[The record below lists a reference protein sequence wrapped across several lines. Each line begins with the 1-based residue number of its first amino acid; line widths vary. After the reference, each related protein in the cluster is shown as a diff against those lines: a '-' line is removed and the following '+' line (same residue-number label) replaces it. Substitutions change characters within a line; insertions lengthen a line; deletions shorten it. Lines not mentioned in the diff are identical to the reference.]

1 MDLTLYIGNKNYSSW
16 SFRPWLAMKA
26 ANIAFK
32 EVLIP
37 IYAGADDK
45 QRILDVSPA
54 GKVPVLTDGDVTVWD
69 SIAIIEY
76 LAEKF
81 PGAGLWPKDTPA
93 RAHARAISAEMHG
106 GFGAL
111 RRECGMNIHRP
122 IRAKA
127 LSDEARENIA
137 RVQEIWTGCRERY
150 GQAGP
155 FLFGAFSAADAMYAP
170 VVHRFRTYAI
180 DAPQPVREYMEAM
193 LAYPAFAEWT
203 SQALAETLVIE
214 RFEAD

>member
-1 MDLTLYIGNKNYSSW
+1 MALTLYIGNKNYSSW

-26 ANIAFK
+26 ANIAFE

-37 IYAGADDK
+37 IYTGAADK

-69 SIAIIEY
+69 SVAIIEY
-76 LAEKF
+76 LAERF
-81 PGAGLWPKDTPA
+81 PQAQLWPQDTTA

-127 LSDEARENIA
+127 LSEEAGENIA
-137 RVQEIWTGCRERY
+137 RVQELWADCRLRY
-150 GQAGP
+150 GKAGP
-155 FLFGAFSAADAMYAP
+155 FLFGGFTAADAMYAP
-170 VVHRFRTYAI
+170 VVHRLRTYAI
-180 DAPQPVREYMEAM
+180 AVSQPVREYMETM

-203 SQALAETLVIE
+203 AQAQAETLVIE

>member
-1 MDLTLYIGNKNYSSW
+1 MNLTLYIGNKNYSSW

-26 ANIAFK
+26 ANIAFR

-81 PGAGLWPKDTPA
+81 PGAGLWPKDTAA

-122 IRAKA
+122 IRPKA

-137 RVQEIWTGCRERY
+137 RVQEIWTGCRARY

-155 FLFGAFSAADAMYAP
+155 FLFGAFTAADAMYAP

-180 DAPQPVREYMEAM
+180 EVSQPVRAYMEAM
-193 LAYPAFAEWT
+193 LAHPAFAEWT
-203 SQALAETLVIE
+203 EQALAETLVIE

>member
-1 MDLTLYIGNKNYSSW
+1 MGLTLYIGNKNYSSW

-26 ANIAFK
+26 ANIAFE

-37 IYAGADDK
+37 IYTGAADK
-45 QRILDVSPA
+45 QRILDVSRA
-54 GKVPVLTDGDVTVWD
+54 GKVPALVDGDITVWD

-81 PGAGLWPKDTPA
+81 PHAGLWPADTAA

-106 GFGAL
+106 GFGGL

-122 IRAKA
+122 VRAKE

-137 RVQEIWTGCRERY
+137 RVQEIWTECRERY
-150 GQAGP
+150 GRAGP
-155 FLFGAFSAADAMYAP
+155 FLFGPFTAADAMYAP

-180 DAPQPVREYMEAM
+180 EVSQPVRDYMETM

-203 SQALAETLVIE
+203 AKALAETLVIE

>member
-1 MDLTLYIGNKNYSSW
+1 MGLTLYIGNKNYSSW
-16 SFRPWLAMKA
+16 SFRPWLAMRA
-26 ANIAFK
+26 AGIAFE

-54 GKVPVLTDGDVTVWD
+54 GKVPVLTDGDVRVWD

-76 LAEKF
+76 VAEKF
-81 PGAGLWPKDTPA
+81 PHAQLWPQDVA
-93 RAHARAISAEMHG
+93 SRAHARAISAEMHG

-111 RRECGMNIHRP
+111 RRECGMNIHRQ
-122 IRAKA
+122 IRAKT
-127 LSDEARENIA
+127 LSDEAQENIA
-137 RVQEIWTGCRERY
+137 RVQEIWIDCRKRY

-180 DAPQPVREYMEAM
+180 AVSLPVKQYMETM
-193 LAYPAFAEWT
+193 LGHPAFAEWT
-203 SQALAETLVIE
+203 AQALAETLVID
-214 RFEAD
+214 RFETD

>member
-26 ANIAFK
+26 ANIPFE

-45 QRILDVSPA
+45 RRILDVSPA

-81 PGAGLWPKDTPA
+81 PQAQLWPQDSAA

-137 RVQEIWTGCRERY
+137 RVQEIWTGCRRRY
-150 GQAGP
+150 GKAGP
-155 FLFGAFSAADAMYAP
+155 FLFGTFTAADAMYAP

-180 DAPQPVREYMEAM
+180 EVSQPVREYMEAM
-193 LAYPAFAEWT
+193 LAHPAFAEWT
-203 SQALAETLVIE
+203 AQALAESLVIE

>member
-1 MDLTLYIGNKNYSSW
+1 MNLTLYIGNKNYSSW

-26 ANIAFK
+26 ANIAFR

-37 IYAGADDK
+37 IYADADDK

-69 SIAIIEY
+69 SIAIVEY

-81 PGAGLWPKDTPA
+81 PGAGLWPKDTAA

-122 IRAKA
+122 IRPKA

-137 RVQEIWTGCRERY
+137 RVQEIWTGCRARY

-155 FLFGAFSAADAMYAP
+155 FLFGAFTAADAMYAP

-180 DAPQPVREYMEAM
+180 EVSQPVRAYMETM
-193 LAYPAFAEWT
+193 LAHPAFAEWT
-203 SQALAETLVIE
+203 AQALAETLMIA